1 MVRMEVGMV
10 MVMVMV
16 MVFVVVM
23 VMVMVIEDMCH
34 FCFIWCESN
43 IVENSLVPIWPDVA
57 EFVFLTKLVMT
68 KKSPPKVV
76 ELVRVANS
84 KI

>member
-1 MVRMEVGMV
+1 

-16 MVFVVVM
+16 MVFVV

-68 KKSPPKVV
+68 KKIT
-76 ELVRVANS
+76 S
-84 KI
+84 KSSRARQSGKLQNLNYRR

>member
-1 MVRMEVGMV
+1 

-68 KKSPPKVV
+68 KKIT
-76 ELVRVANS
+76 S
-84 KI
+84 KSSRARQSGKLQNLNYRR